1 MRLVPILF
9 GLFLIAPG
17 VAQEVPAPL
26 RKVTLAAVGDTMVGS
41 VFPTRAAMP
50 AEDGRRMFER
60 VKHLWKGADIV
71 TGNFEGT
78 VSSDPASARALGANS
93 YRFLMPKESLAIY
106 KEAGFN
112 VLSVANNHA
121 MDAGLP
127 ARLATLRAL
136 DEIGIAHGGSLDQ
149 PTAILTTAA
158 GVKVGFIGAA
168 PHMNSLPLS
177 VEEVAAK
184 VQELKEVGQCSLVI
198 VSMHAG
204 AEGEKA
210 LHVPKAKEMY
220 LGADRGNVHAFA
232 HGVIDAGADLVIGHG
247 PHVPRGMEVY
257 KGRLIAYSLGNFATH
272 GAFNVKGPGG
282 LGLVLEVVLLEDGT
296 LEGLRL
302 HSTRQDKGT
311 EAWTLGIST
320 EPDPAE
326 GARKLVEKLSREDF
340 QCELPRYYLAEPPV
354 APVPPQVPAQEGPL
368 GQVLKEPVAVPVPP
382 QAPPAS

>member
-1 MRLVPILF
+1 MRLVPFLF
-9 GLFLIAPG
+9 GLYLFAPG
-17 VAQEVPAPL
+17 MAQEAPAPL
-26 RKVTLAAVGDTMVGS
+26 RKVTVAAVGDTMVGS
-41 VFPTRAAMP
+41 VFPSRAAMP

-106 KEAGFN
+106 KEAGFT
-112 VLSVANNHA
+112 VLNVANNHA

-136 DEIGIAHGGSLDQ
+136 DEIGLAHGGSLDQ

-158 GVKVGFIGAA
+158 GVKVGFIGTA
-168 PHMNSLPLS
+168 PHMNCLPLS
-177 VEEVAAK
+177 IEEVAAK
-184 VQELKEVGQCSLVI
+184 VQELKKAGQCSLVI

-220 LGADRGNVHAFA
+220 LGADRGNVYAFA
-232 HGVIDAGADLVIGHG
+232 HGVIDAGADLVLGHG

-272 GAFNVKGPGG
+272 GAFNVKGTGG
-282 LGLVLEVVLLEDGT
+282 LGLVLEAVLLEDGT
-296 LEGLRL
+296 LEGLRV

-326 GARKLVEKLSREDF
+326 GARELVERLSKEDF
-340 QCELPRYYLAEPPV
+340 QCELPRYYLAEPAA
-354 APVPPQVPAQEGPL
+354 APVPPQVPAQEGPC